1 MGYGLWTEQRL
12 LRFLVS
18 KKRASSCFIS
28 NHVRSLSNK
37 MRHSNFWARDAIPYQ
52 FCNFLSPSGDLG
64 FGLVWQN
71 LSPLDHPTD
80 FLVPLLK
87 SSSNW
92 TKSSMRVP
100 QLFSGWYHMIL
111 GVFRCSQLFSD
122 VFRLFSNCFPMM
134 FSDCW
139 NPLQAELNYL
149 WWVLSCSQDDI
160 RWF

>member
-1 MGYGLWTEQRL
+1 MQRSPSWTTGWQFPLNLNRAPPPWPFQPQPHMHC
-12 LRFLVS
+12 LRGVL
-18 KKRASSCFIS
+18 K
-28 NHVRSLSNK
+28 
-37 MRHSNFWARDAIPYQ
+37 
-52 FCNFLSPSGDLG
+52 FLSPSDDLG
-64 FGLVWQN
+64 IGLVWDN
-71 LSPLDHPTD
+71 YPHPTD
-80 FLVPLLK
+80 FLVRLMK

-92 TKSSMRVP
+92 TKISMRGP

-111 GVFRCSQLFSD
+111 DVFRCSQLFSY
-122 VFRLFSNCFPMM
+122 VFRLFSNCFPTM

>member
-1 MGYGLWTEQRL
+1 MWLKQLVIQGSSLSPVSPQRL
-12 LRFLVS
+12 LIASLTTNRHYVQRDIWFLSPVI
-18 KKRASSCFIS
+18 K
-28 NHVRSLSNK
+28 
-37 MRHSNFWARDAIPYQ
+37 
-52 FCNFLSPSGDLG
+52 FLSPSGDLG
-64 FGLVWQN
+64 IGLVWHN
-71 LSPLDHPTD
+71 LSPPHPTPPD
-80 FLVPLLK
+80 HISVWQLK

-92 TKSSMRVP
+92 TKSSMMGP
-100 QLFSGWYHMIL
+100 QLFSGWYQMIL

-122 VFRLFSNCFPMM
+122 VFRLFSNCFPTM